1 MSGAP
6 SKFQRLQKARDF
18 KQKIKKVFEASGF
31 RPYIS
36 PVELIHLKPLLER
49 QGVKPSEVITVLN
62 RTPTLAACALKV
74 IQSPQYTNRKNITSL
89 KEAVVRLGSS
99 PILEIIGKLPQNFPM
114 LPVQPNLIL
123 LERFRKH
130 SVATAHISFMLATVL
145 KLDYDLAYLCGLFHD
160 LGILGSLMVLLR
172 SDPGNTAPTFEGYWD
187 VVHPLHEE
195 MGEVFAS
202 GWDLGEVMT
211 QVMAQHHRF
220 DPRYEPSRYSQIVCL
235 AEHLA
240 RKLGYPIITIKD
252 NKALSMEFDVSSMTN
267 VDQSIAQL
275 KVPDNVLMEIVNLA
289 SARLKDEFEGPPG

>member
-1 MSGAP
+1 MSVPP
-6 SKFQRLQKARDF
+6 SKFERLQKARDF
-18 KQKIKKVFEASGF
+18 KQKIKKVFESSGF

-74 IQSPQYTNRKNITSL
+74 IQSPQYTKRKNITSL

-99 PILEIIGKLPQNFPM
+99 PIIEIISNLPKNFPM
-114 LPVQPNLIL
+114 LPVQPNLL
-123 LERFRKH
+123 FFERFRKH
-130 SVATAHISFMLATVL
+130 SVATAQISYMLATVL

-172 SDPGNTAPTFEGYWD
+172 SDPANTAPTLNGYWD
-187 VVHPLHEE
+187 IVQPLHEE
-195 MGEVFAS
+195 MGDVFAT
-202 GWDLGEVMT
+202 GWDLGEEMSR
-211 QVMAQHHRF
+211 VMAQHHRF
-220 DPRYEPSRYSQIVCL
+220 DPRYEPSPYSQIVCL

-240 RKLGYPIITIKD
+240 RKLGYAIVSIKD
-252 NKALSMEFDVSSMTN
+252 DKALSLEFDVSGMTA

-275 KVPDNVLMEIVNLA
+275 KIPDNVLMELINLA
-289 SARLKDEFEGPPG
+289 AARLQDEFEGQGG